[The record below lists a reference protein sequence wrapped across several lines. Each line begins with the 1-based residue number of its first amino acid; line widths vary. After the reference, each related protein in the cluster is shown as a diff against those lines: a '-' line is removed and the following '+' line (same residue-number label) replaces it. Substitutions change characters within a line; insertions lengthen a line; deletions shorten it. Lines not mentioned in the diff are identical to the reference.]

1 MLEVRSVTKNFGD
14 LTAVDAVSFTASPG
28 QVYGLIGPNGAGKS
42 TIIRMIMNILAPDT
56 GEILFDGR
64 SVREED
70 KSRIGYLP
78 EERGL
83 YKKVKLGEMLWYLAD
98 LKGADLKQGKENIDR
113 WLERFE
119 LTEWKERKIEELS
132 KGMTQKA
139 QFIAAVAHDPE
150 MMFFDEPFSGLDP
163 VSTDMLRE
171 SIVEMGNHGKTVLF
185 STHNMESA
193 ERICSNIFI
202 INKGREVISGGM
214 SHIKD
219 SYGSRSVILEFDG
232 SADFISD
239 LPEVKKMIRYPR
251 WVEIELA
258 DPSSPDTL
266 LTKLTGRISIR
277 RFEVASP
284 SLHKIFVDLVGKRP
298 EEVED
303 E

>member
-56 GEILFDGR
+56 GKILFDGR
-64 SVREED
+64 PVREED

-171 SIVEMGNHGKTVLF
+171 SIVEMGNRGKTVLF

-193 ERICSNIFI
+193 ERICSNIFM

-219 SYGSRSVILEFDG
+219 FYGSRSVILEFDG

-239 LPEVKKMIRYPR
+239 LPEVEKMIRYPR

-258 DPSSPDTL
+258 DDSSPDKL
-266 LTKLTGRISIR
+266 LAKLTGRISIR

-284 SLHKIFVDLVGKRP
+284 SLHKIFVDLVGKQP

>member
-28 QVYGLIGPNGAGKS
+28 QIYGLIGPNGAGKS

-56 GEILFDGR
+56 GDIFFDGR
-64 SVREED
+64 PVREED

-83 YKKVKLGEMLWYLAD
+83 YKKVKLGDMLWYLAD
-98 LKGADLKQGKENIDR
+98 LKGADPEFGKGNIDR

-119 LTEWKERKIEELS
+119 LTEWKDRKIEELS

-171 SIVEMGNHGKTVLF
+171 SIVEMGNRGKTVLF

-193 ERICSNIFI
+193 ERICSNIFM
-202 INKGREVISGGM
+202 INEGREVISGGM

-219 SYGSRSVILEFDG
+219 FYGSRSVILEFDG

-239 LPEVKKMIRYPR
+239 LPEVEKMIRYPR
-251 WVEIELA
+251 WVEIELT
-258 DPSSPDTL
+258 DESSPDKL
-266 LTKLTGRISIR
+266 LAKLTGRISIR

-284 SLHKIFVDLVGKRP
+284 SLHKIFVDLVGKQP